1 MEHID
6 NTLNQSEEIETD
18 NDQYIVSIE
27 NEAELERKGYTLSSI
42 ENNLPEKLK
51 PNQEI
56 TLKSNPENLKNLNTL
71 SSSKSLQNLDKNSL
85 KIPELDKN
93 QILNN
98 YQTNTHRTSTLSNK
112 SDLNPISLN
121 NPLYS
126 NSEIENLKEKINQKI
141 SSLGNFHVF
150 ALNNIN
156 IIIKFYKGLTDILF
170 KKITTTL
177 EQNKKFLKYFR
188 DIIEAYKKFCIEL
201 DKTNTNIRNLNEDN
215 QLLSDNI
222 TNLIVSTQDTIKL
235 NFEKFSKTLNDAL
248 IANGPFQKINDII
261 IRFETIKKKISS
273 EIKSIEIKKEKMVK
287 KFNTKS
293 IPIFT
298 NFKKF
303 ENKLDISTNN
313 NAELNKIFEE
323 NDFFLIEIEINL
335 RINKLY
341 SRINKFMK
349 TYKTSIEDLKKCV
362 IDYVTLMKE
371 TVEKFLNENKKI
383 YGGNMDLDF
392 EHMQKFYES
401 ITKESFEKSFIVSRI
416 LGSDNMIN
424 QFNDFFN
431 EYRNDLIK
439 FRIVKN
445 EIISQPEKFNINN
458 FLFIEDLI
466 SFMIELI
473 PIESKLN
480 SSLMVDKFELKRDP
494 GVFKSWKNCTVI
506 KTLQNNI
513 LVYDEKINKH
523 PVEIFNVKK
532 MKFKSREEK
541 KNPFRFEI
549 LEKKKGIIFN
559 SNKLQYFDALNLD
572 SYNNFLGLLNI
583 IY

>member
-1 MEHID
+1 
-6 NTLNQSEEIETD
+6 
-18 NDQYIVSIE
+18 
-27 NEAELERKGYTLSSI
+27 
-42 ENNLPEKLK
+42 
-51 PNQEI
+51 
-56 TLKSNPENLKNLNTL
+56 
-71 SSSKSLQNLDKNSL
+71 
-85 KIPELDKN
+85 
-93 QILNN
+93 
-98 YQTNTHRTSTLSNK
+98 
-112 SDLNPISLN
+112 
-121 NPLYS
+121 
-126 NSEIENLKEKINQKI
+126 
-141 SSLGNFHVF
+141 
-150 ALNNIN
+150 
-156 IIIKFYKGLTDILF
+156 
-170 KKITTTL
+170 
-177 EQNKKFLKYFR
+177 
-188 DIIEAYKKFCIEL
+188 
-201 DKTNTNIRNLNEDN
+201 
-215 QLLSDNI
+215 
-222 TNLIVSTQDTIKL
+222 
-235 NFEKFSKTLNDAL
+235 
-248 IANGPFQKINDII
+248 
-261 IRFETIKKKISS
+261 
-273 EIKSIEIKKEKMVK
+273 MVK